1 MTNPEHD
8 EGFEAYLKRRSVLTN
23 ALDDRLEPPA
33 ALDEIVLQSAREAIK
48 GQAASGATQQTV
60 RAPRWA
66 MPVALAATILLCLSV
81 VLNISLNTNRPP
93 PDLQRSTAARANVN
107 PGATADGRGD
117 GRADGRTNNDGERR
131 ESVSGDVPSREV
143 VLTEAKVAGSP
154 ALREPVVADSAQG
167 APPPAPTRLASAGGP
182 EAAGEP
188 AVPSDFASAA
198 PPASTA
204 APAPSA
210 FRSSAVPR
218 ASAAASAP
226 SAFAS
231 AAPPASA
238 AASAPSAFA
247 SAAPPTSAAA
257 PAPSAFASAMPR
269 ASAAAPVP
277 SAGAL
282 ATPSTVAS
290 AAPPAS
296 AGVPAPSALDSAA
309 GSVAGSVVVRN
320 PSTYAES
327 AQPASDRERLLVA
340 KSATGKVAPLAK
352 RADASSPPGSATAT
366 AGAAN
371 APTPSDAAPHPADP
385 NVWLK
390 QIAALRAAGETD
402 RADTEMRRFR
412 TVFPGYAASPA
423 PPAASEP
430 PK

>member
-33 ALDEIVLQSAREAIK
+33 ALDEVVLRRAHEAIK

-81 VLNISLNTNRPP
+81 VLNISLNTNRPS
-93 PDLQRSTAARANVN
+93 PDPQRSTAARANVN
-107 PGATADGRGD
+107 PGATADARGDGRGDARGDARGDGRGD
-117 GRADGRTNNDGERR
+117 GRTTNDGERQ

-182 EAAGEP
+182 ASAGEP
-188 AVPSDFASAA
+188 AAPSDFASPT

-210 FRSSAVPR
+210 FRSSAT
-218 ASAAASAP
+218 
-226 SAFAS
+226 
-231 AAPPASA
+231 PPASA
-238 AASAPSAFA
+238 ATPAPSAFRS
-247 SAAPPTSAAA
+247 SATPSASAAA
-257 PAPSAFASAMPR
+257 PAPSEFRSSAMPR
-269 ASAAAPVP
+269 ASAA
-277 SAGAL
+277 S
-282 ATPSTVAS
+282 S
-290 AAPPAS
+290 
-296 AGVPAPSALDSAA
+296 
-309 GSVAGSVVVRN
+309 
-320 PSTYAES
+320 
-327 AQPASDRERLLVA
+327 
-340 KSATGKVAPLAK
+340 APLAK
-352 RADASSPPGSATAT
+352 RADAASPGSATAT
-366 AGAAN
+366 EGAAN
-371 APTPSDAAPHPADP
+371 APTLADAAPHPADP
-385 NVWLK
+385 SVWLK

-412 TVFPGYAASPA
+412 TVFPGYAASPT